1 MKIII
6 LIFVFQ
12 AFKFMNLEG
21 NIYPIL
27 WTLFYMIV
35 SLGVF
40 VFLHHKKEIIENKI
54 LIFKQIF
61 ITDFFKIIK

>member
-1 MKIII
+1 
-6 LIFVFQ
+6 
-12 AFKFMNLEG
+12 MNLEG